1 MAKAAYDERQR
12 NRQHVEKLGKLDFL
26 EAEISKTVEQKKKKP
41 SKWEVL
47 QKKMKK

>member
-12 NRQHVEKLGKLDFL
+12 NRHHIEKLGKLDFM
-26 EAEISKTVEQKKKKP
+26 EDEITKTVEQKKKKP
-41 SKWEVL
+41 SKWEIL